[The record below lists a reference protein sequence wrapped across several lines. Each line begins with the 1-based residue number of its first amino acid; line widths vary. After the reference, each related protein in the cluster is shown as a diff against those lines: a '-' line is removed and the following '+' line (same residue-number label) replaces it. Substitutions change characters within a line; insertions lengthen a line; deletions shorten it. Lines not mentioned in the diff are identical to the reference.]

1 MASDCLA
8 SEHPHKLCTPAPS
21 LNSGT
26 ERPETTGLNEKGT
39 CRGVAVRLTPKP
51 AGNLLPSPSAPGL
64 ALRHPDSSELRQI
77 HLWKLCPHSRG
88 AGDPGCLVQ
97 PGIEGNSAGARLR
110 DN

>member
-26 ERPETTGLNEKGT
+26 ERPEATGLNEKGT

-77 HLWKLCPHSRG
+77 YGGSSVLIREARATQG
-88 AGDPGCLVQ
+88 AWSSQ
-97 PGIEGNSAGARLR
+97 A
-110 DN
+110 